1 MQTTS
6 LEKLD
11 KIIDQAT
18 DAIEFKLVIASLHSI
33 LGRFGCNDYCELRS
47 SLKCLWRE
55 FDSKI
60 TIAMAR
66 KKCKV
71 AITAVSL
78 ALQYN

>member
-1 MQTTS
+1 MQTS
-6 LEKLD
+6 PLEKLD

-33 LGRFGCNDYCELRS
+33 LGRLGYNNYCELRS
-47 SLKCLWRE
+47 SLSSLGEE
-55 FDSKI
+55 FNSKM
-60 TIAMAR
+60 TIGMAR

-71 AITAVSL
+71 AITAVSI